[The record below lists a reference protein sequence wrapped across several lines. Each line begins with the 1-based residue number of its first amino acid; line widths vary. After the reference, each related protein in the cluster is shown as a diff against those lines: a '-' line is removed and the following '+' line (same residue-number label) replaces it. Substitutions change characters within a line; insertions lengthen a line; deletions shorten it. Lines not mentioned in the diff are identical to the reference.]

1 MATTSAP
8 DTYPAA
14 GPGSLLASILSE
26 DSFRPAEPRTL
37 EESGISPQIIESL
50 ILKYLSLIGSANG
63 RQIAEVIC
71 LPFNILEPLLNH
83 MRQRQL
89 LVHSG
94 SAQLNDYVYA
104 LTEAG
109 RARAKQYMEACSYVG
124 TVPVPLDDYIVSV
137 EAQSVKAETPREQHL
152 KKAFSDVLVEKSFLD
167 DLGPAINSGAG
178 LFLYGAPGNGKT
190 LLAKRMTLCF
200 GSSIWIPKVVTDD
213 GQFIKLFDAACHE
226 PIEEG
231 GSSILKATEHDRR
244 WIRIKRPTVISGGE
258 LTMDAL
264 ELRHDPRSNVSEAPL
279 QMKSNGGCLLIDDF
293 GRQRMEPR
301 ILLNRWIVPLEAKV
315 DYLLLATGKKIC
327 VPFDQLIIF
336 STNLEPCTLA
346 DEAFLRRIPYKIE
359 IGDPAREEFHRLFQF
374 EARKYG
380 CEYKKEPVEYL
391 IERYYKPVNR
401 PLRRCQ
407 PRDLLQQMRNHCI
420 YHGYPVEM
428 RNEYF
433 DRVVHSYF
441 TVVKSSP

>member
-1 MATTSAP
+1 MPTTSGTESALGGG
-8 DTYPAA
+8 A
-14 GPGSLLASILSE
+14 GSLLASILSE
-26 DSFRPAEPRTL
+26 DSFRPSEPRTL
-37 EESGISPQIIESL
+37 EETGVSSQITES
-50 ILKYLSLIGSANG
+50 IVLKYLALIGSANG
-63 RQIAEVIC
+63 RQIADVIC
-71 LPFNILEPLLNH
+71 LPFVILEPLYNA

-94 SAQLNDYVYA
+94 SAQLNDYVYC
-104 LTEAG
+104 LTEMG
-109 RARAKQYMEACSYVG
+109 RARAKQYMESCSYVG
-124 TVPVPLDDYIVSV
+124 AVPVPLDDYIVSV
-137 EAQSVKAETPREQHL
+137 EAQSVKAEVPREAQL
-152 KKAFSDVLVEKSFLD
+152 KKAFADVLVDKEFLD
-167 DLGPAINSGAG
+167 TLGPAINSGAG
-178 LFLYGAPGNGKT
+178 MFLYGAPGNGKT
-190 LLAKRMTLCF
+190 LLARRMTLCF

-226 PIEEG
+226 PIDEG
-231 GSSILKATEHDRR
+231 GNSILKASEHDRR
-244 WIRIKRPTVISGGE
+244 WIRIKRPTVMTGGE

-279 QMKSNGGCLLIDDF
+279 QLKSNGGCLLIDDF

-315 DYLLLATGKKIC
+315 DYLLLATGKKIQ

-359 IGDPAREEFHRLFQF
+359 IGDPSRDEFHRLFKF

-380 CEYKKEPVEYL
+380 CEYKPDPVEYL
-391 IERYYKPVNR
+391 LEKHYR
-401 PLRRCQ
+401 PIGRPMRRCH
-407 PRDLLQQMRNHCI
+407 PRDFLQQMRNHCT

-428 RNEYF
+428 RNDYF
-433 DRVVHSYF
+433 DRVVQSYF
-441 TVVKSSP
+441 TVVKSAN

>member
-1 MATTSAP
+1 MATTSLP
-8 DTYPAA
+8 DSMMAG

-26 DSFRPAEPRTL
+26 DSFRPSEPRSI

-63 RQIAEVIC
+63 RQIAEIIC
-71 LPFNILEPLLNH
+71 LPFNILEPLLNL

-104 LTEAG
+104 LTEMG

-124 TVPVPLDDYIVSV
+124 AVPVPLDDYIVSV
-137 EAQSVKAETPREQHL
+137 EAQSVKAETPREQQL
-152 KKAFSDVLVEKSFLD
+152 RKAFSDVLVEKSFLD

-231 GSSILKATEHDRR
+231 GSSILKSTEFDRR
-244 WIRIKRPTVISGGE
+244 WIRIKRPTVITGGE

-301 ILLNRWIVPLEAKV
+301 ILLNRWIVPLEARV

-391 IERYYKPVNR
+391 IEKYYRPVNR

-407 PRDLLQQMRNHCI
+407 PRDLLQQMRNHCT

-428 RNEYF
+428 KNEYF